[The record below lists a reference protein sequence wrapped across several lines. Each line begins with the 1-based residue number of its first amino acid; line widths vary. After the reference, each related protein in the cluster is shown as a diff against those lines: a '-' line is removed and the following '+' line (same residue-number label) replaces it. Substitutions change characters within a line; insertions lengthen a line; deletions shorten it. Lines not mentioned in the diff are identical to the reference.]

1 MGGSAA
7 SLDDPFDPPEDPAER
22 AVYLRGRAEQ
32 ARAQALFGTVTR
44 ETWQSDPSL
53 LVQVKAILS
62 VPPEQRLRMLMAEH
76 AVFASAR
83 LVVE

>member
-1 MGGSAA
+1 M
-7 SLDDPFDPPEDPAER
+7 SLSDPFDPPEDPAER
-22 AVYLRGRAEQ
+22 AVYLRERAEQ
-32 ARAQALFGTVTR
+32 ARVRAQALFRTVTR
-44 ETWQSDPSL
+44 ETWVSDPGL
-53 LVQVKAILS
+53 LIQVKAILS